1 MNSSLLIAILNITNS
16 LFILKRNHHHP
27 GYHPKKNF
35 TSFHTS
41 GPVRSSEKRSEAY
54 SNKL

>member
-27 GYHPKKNF
+27 GYHPKKSF

-41 GPVRSSEKRSEAY
+41 GPVRSSEKRNEAY